1 MSEYCNETLSTEAND
16 KYLSGDIEIRN
27 AEDAKDIVER
37 ILGIQIDI
45 ESKNH

>member
-1 MSEYCNETLSTEAND
+1 MDSKEFLDALNLVT
-16 KYLSGDIEIRN
+16 
-27 AEDAKDIVER
+27 EDAKDIVER